1 MPDGTDD
8 IAITAAAGAAYSN
21 LTIRT
26 GTEHVTYTF
35 TVTAEDGTTAA
46 NDTVAVAAAADPAAG
61 NKADVDA
68 AKTIIENHTWTVH
81 QATANTEEVVQA
93 WIEGQ
98 LADMNLNGANC
109 TVTMTGFAAADE
121 GTSTDRN
128 GTDGSFAFAV
138 GLSKGTASG
147 DVFTSTYAEAAASVT
162 GGRISAAAY
171 TESDDGGESVEK
183 IPSDAAQGTWEP
195 ETASDGSIS
204 WKFKLADGSYAA
216 GRWIKALW
224 NGRYLWYYMDAN
236 GYLQS
241 GWFTDTDGNI
251 YYLHPHHDGDYGH
264 MYTGDHRID
273 GAAYSFSR
281 GREQDRLPEG
291 ALKQ

>member
-8 IAITAAAGAAYSN
+8 IPITAAAGAAYSN

-68 AKTIIENHTWTVH
+68 AKTIIENHTWTVP
-81 QATANTEEVVQA
+81 QATANTEEAVQA

-128 GTDGSFAFAV
+128 GT
-138 GLSKGTASG
+138 
-147 DVFTSTYAEAAASVT
+147 

-171 TESDDGGESVEK
+171 TDSDDGGKSVEK

-281 GREQDRLPEG
+281 GREQDGLPEG
-291 ALKQ
+291 ALKQEK

>member
-35 TVTAEDGTTAA
+35 TVTAEDGTTTA
-46 NDTVAVAAAADPAAG
+46 NYTVAVAAAADPAAG
-61 NKADVDA
+61 NKADVD
-68 AKTIIENHTWTVH
+68 
-81 QATANTEEVVQA
+81 
-93 WIEGQ
+93 
-98 LADMNLNGANC
+98 LNGANC

-171 TESDDGGESVEK
+171 TDSDDGGESVEK

-204 WKFKLADGSYAA
+204 WKFKLTDGSYAA

-281 GREQDRLPEG
+281 GREQDGLPEG